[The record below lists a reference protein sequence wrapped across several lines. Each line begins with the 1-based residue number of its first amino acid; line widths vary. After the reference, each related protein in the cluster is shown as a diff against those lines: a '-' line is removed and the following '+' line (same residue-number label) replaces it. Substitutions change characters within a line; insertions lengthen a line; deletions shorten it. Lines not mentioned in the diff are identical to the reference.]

1 MRMGPFHS
9 ILSTIKMGILPGF
22 LLLGPRQ
29 FQLEEEIKEAI
40 CHIEDQRFPLYLGVF
55 QELALHVPNEK
66 NDPNGNG
73 DRDDDNNCLLC
84 GHLWSKK
91 HQI

>member
-1 MRMGPFHS
+1 
-9 ILSTIKMGILPGF
+9 MGILPGF
-22 LLLGPRQ
+22 LLFGPRQ

-40 CHIEDQRFPLYLGVF
+40 CHIDEQRFPLYLGVF
-55 QELALHVPNEK
+55 EELALHVPNEK
-66 NDPNGNG
+66 NDPYGDG

-84 GHLWSKK
+84 GHLWSRQ

>member
-1 MRMGPFHS
+1 
-9 ILSTIKMGILPGF
+9 MGILPGL

-55 QELALHVPNEK
+55 EELALHVPNEK
-66 NDPNGNG
+66 NDPYG
-73 DRDDDNNCLLC
+73 DSNCDDDNHSLLC
-84 GHLWSKK
+84 AHTWTKTSCERDMILKGWGKL
-91 HQI
+91 